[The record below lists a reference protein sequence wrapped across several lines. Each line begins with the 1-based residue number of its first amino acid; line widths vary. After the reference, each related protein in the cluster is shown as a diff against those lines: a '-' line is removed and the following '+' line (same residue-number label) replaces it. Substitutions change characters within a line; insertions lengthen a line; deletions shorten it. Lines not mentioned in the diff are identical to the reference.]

1 MDPLIGQIII
11 FAGTYAPRGWAF
23 CQGQTMQI
31 RQYQALFA
39 VLGTTYGGDGVNT
52 FLLPNLTGKVP
63 VHFGTAPTGTVYPL
77 GKGGGSESV
86 ALTTLQMPAHTHAV
100 AVNKSPDAANS
111 VNPENNFM
119 ADTTDSS
126 LGSGPNIYTSTA
138 PNAVMGAT
146 ALSAAGGSQPHSN
159 MQPYLAMNF
168 IIAIEGIYPSRN

>member
-1 MDPLIGQIII
+1 MDPLIGQIMM

-31 RQYQALFA
+31 QQYQALFA
-39 VLGTTYGGDGVNT
+39 VLGVTYGGDGRTT
-52 FLLPNLTGKVP
+52 FLLPNLTGLVP
-63 VHFGTAPTGTVYPL
+63 VHAGTAASGTVYPL
-77 GKGGGSESV
+77 GRTGGSENV
-86 ALTTLQMPAHTHAV
+86 VLTTLQMPAHTHTV

-119 ADTTDSS
+119 ADTTDSA

-138 PNAVMGAT
+138 PNAVMGPT

-159 MQPYLAMNF
+159 MQPYIAMNY
-168 IIAIEGIYPSRN
+168 IIALEGIYPSRN